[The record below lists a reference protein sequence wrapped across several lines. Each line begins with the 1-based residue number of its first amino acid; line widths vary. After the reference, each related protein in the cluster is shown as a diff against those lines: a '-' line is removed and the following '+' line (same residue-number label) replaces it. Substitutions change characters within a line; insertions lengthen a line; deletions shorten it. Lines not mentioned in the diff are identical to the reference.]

1 MPIHSEKSLYPGI
14 NIHLNSLL
22 QNEPG
27 GGSNFHAEFIIYLR
41 EHLDRVLPPGYFSRS
56 EKSLQIEGFDPASG
70 KEQLTPLRPDISLY
84 RVPGWTFAEPAPLE
98 TTPPTAI
105 IPIADTL
112 TEEETLTGLVIYQA
126 GEGGTL
132 GRPITRIEVLS
143 PTNKPGGS
151 YHIPY
156 LIKRGDTLKS
166 GLRLV
171 EIDFLHET
179 PPVIPVLPDYSK
191 GESGAQP
198 FTILI
203 SDPRPTLEQGH
214 TTIYSFGVDN
224 ALPIVDIPLAGADH
238 LPVDFGL
245 VYHHMYENVRFFR
258 MVIDY
263 SQDVPHF
270 GRYTEADREK
280 IQARLAVIR
289 QQHGG

>member
-1 MPIHSEKSLYPGI
+1 MPIHSDKNLYPGI

-22 QNEPG
+22 QDEPG
-27 GGSNFHAEFIIYLR
+27 GWVNFHSEFIIYLR

-70 KEQLTPLRPDISLY
+70 MEHHTPLKPDISLY
-84 RVPGWTFAEPAPLE
+84 RVPGWPPAPRGIE
-98 TTPPTAI
+98 TTLPTAI

-112 TEEETLTGLVIYQA
+112 TEEDVLTGLVIYQA
-126 GEGGTL
+126 GEGGAL

-143 PTNKPGGS
+143 PANKPGGS

-156 LIKRGDTLKS
+156 LIKRGETLKS

-179 PPVIPVLPDYSK
+179 PPVIPVLPSYPK
-191 GESGAQP
+191 GETGAQP
-198 FTILI
+198 FTILV

-214 TTIYSFGVDN
+214 TTVYSFGVDDV
-224 ALPIVDIPLAGADH
+224 LPIVDIPLAGADRV
-238 LPVDFGL
+238 PVDLGQ

-263 SQDVPHF
+263 SGDVTNI
-270 GRYTEADREK
+270 GRYTDSDQEK
-280 IQARLAVIR
+280 IRSRLATIR
-289 QQHGG
+289 QEYKG